1 MPRHKNIVRS
11 LQRRLLLPEDLS
23 AQIDLTLYS
32 PLEGKVPYGAF
43 PRFIETAA
51 REQLAR
57 PARMQEFYRDLRQMS
72 EASDSDLLLRLKVEL
87 TKYGYSFDREGLT

>member
-1 MPRHKNIVRS
+1 MPRHKQIIRPV
-11 LQRRLLLPEDLS
+11 QRRLLLPEDLS

-43 PRFIETAA
+43 PRFIEAAA

-57 PARMQEFYRDLRQMS
+57 PARMQEFYRDLQQMS
-72 EASDSDLLLRLKVEL
+72 GASDSDMLLRLKVEL
-87 TKYGYSFDREGLT
+87 TKYGYSFEREV